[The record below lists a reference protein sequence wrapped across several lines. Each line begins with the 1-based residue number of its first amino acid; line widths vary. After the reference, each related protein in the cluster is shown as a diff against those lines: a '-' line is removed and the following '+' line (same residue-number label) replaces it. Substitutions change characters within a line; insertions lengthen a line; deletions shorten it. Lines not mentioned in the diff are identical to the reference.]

1 MFSCTAFS
9 VLRLTLFNVHLACG
23 HCSVLFYFFSLCIQN
38 EKCIFQTLFTY
49 IWKVYSSSRI
59 HWLKS
64 KLRCFINRTL
74 ENSVIELHWTMIT
87 YDKIMQ
93 KKSIGDERKSNNNR
107 IIAYWTVNTRRAHT
121 HIHTFDL
128 RTIVHC
134 LYPLIMPIV
143 VDLKEKPPLGSA
155 YYQIAT
161 ATHTE
166 KTTKEINYTLLC
178 QIKTKKK
185 QYANHFECVG
195 MEMYRAKPIG
205 MQSLQRKWNEMCE
218 CVVHVLIHS
227 HTPNRQE
234 IALH

>member
-121 HIHTFDL
+121 HIRLTHNRSL
-128 RTIVHC
+128 
-134 LYPLIMPIV
+134 LIP
-143 VDLKEKPPLGSA
+143 A
-155 YYQIAT
+155 YYANSSGFERK
-161 ATHTE
+161 AAAWKCLLSNSNSNTHR
-166 KTTKEINYTLLC
+166 
-178 QIKTKKK
+178 KKAPK
-185 QYANHFECVG
+185 
-195 MEMYRAKPIG
+195 K
-205 MQSLQRKWNEMCE
+205 
-218 CVVHVLIHS
+218 
-227 HTPNRQE
+227 
-234 IALH
+234 